1 MQNTQPSEIQDFHTS
16 CTVIEPVHSV
26 PGLADD
32 VRDGLLEKPRQLP
45 PKYFYD
51 QRGSHLFEKICQ
63 TPEYYPTRIE
73 DSLLQENSKN
83 IIERTRPV
91 QILELGSGNA
101 QKTRRIFDACE
112 LLDNSC
118 EYVPFDVCENIL
130 EVSAAQL
137 KQDYDWLDVM
147 PLVGDYH
154 AGLAN
159 LPGSEG
165 TRLFLF
171 LGSTIGNFTPDEAL
185 KFIAEVKDCM
195 KPGDYFLLGVDRVK
209 NVDVVD
215 AAYNDAEG
223 ITAEFNLNVLHVI
236 NRELGADFDVSGFE
250 HSAKYNESKQRV
262 EMRLVANS
270 EQQVH
275 ISDLDVTLTF
285 KPGDEIL
292 TEVSHKYTP
301 DNIESML
308 QQSGLTVIEHYEP
321 DNRYFSLILTQYD
334 S

>member
-1 MQNTQPSEIQDFHTS
+1 MQNTQCSVSQDFQAS

-26 PGLADD
+26 PDLAED
-32 VRDGLLEKPRQLP
+32 VREGLLEKPRQLP

-51 QRGSHLFEKICQ
+51 QRGSRLFEKICQ
-63 TPEYYPTRIE
+63 TPEYYPTRTE
-73 DSLLQENSKN
+73 DGLLRDNSKH

-112 LLDNSC
+112 QLDNSC

-130 EVSAAQL
+130 EVTAARL

-159 LPGSEG
+159 LPDSDG

-171 LGSTIGNFTPDEAL
+171 LGSTIGNFSPDEAL
-185 KFIAEVKDCM
+185 NFIDEVKDCM
-195 KPGDYFLLGVDRVK
+195 KPGDYFLLGADRVK
-209 NVDVVD
+209 NIDVLD
-215 AAYNDAEG
+215 AAYNDAQG

-250 HSAKYNESKQRV
+250 HSAKYNES
-262 EMRLVANS
+262 
-270 EQQVH
+270 
-275 ISDLDVTLTF
+275 
-285 KPGDEIL
+285 
-292 TEVSHKYTP
+292 
-301 DNIESML
+301 
-308 QQSGLTVIEHYEP
+308 TVPQI
-321 DNRYFSLILTQYD
+321 
-334 S
+334 

>member
-1 MQNTQPSEIQDFHTS
+1 MQNTQAGESQVFQIS

-51 QRGSHLFEKICQ
+51 QRGSRLFEKICQ
-63 TPEYYPTRIE
+63 TPEYYPTRTE
-73 DSLLQENSKN
+73 DNLLRDNSKH
-83 IIERTRPV
+83 IIERTRPA

-112 LLDNSC
+112 QLDNSC
-118 EYVPFDVCENIL
+118 EYVPLDVCENIL

-137 KQDYDWLDVM
+137 KQDYDWLEVM

-159 LPGSEG
+159 LPDSDG
-165 TRLFLF
+165 TRLLLF

-185 KFIAEVKDCM
+185 KFIEDVKNSM

-209 NVDVVD
+209 NVDVLH
-215 AAYNDAEG
+215 AAYNDAQG

-236 NRELGADFDVSGFE
+236 NRELGADFDVTGFE
-250 HSAKYNESKQRV
+250 HSAKYNEAKKRI
-262 EMRLVANS
+262 EMHLVANT

-275 ISDLDVTLTF
+275 ISDLDATLTF

-301 DNIESML
+301 DDIEKLM
-308 QQSGLTVIEHYEP
+308 QRCGLSIIEHYES
-321 DNRYFSLILTQYD
+321 DNQYFSLILTQYD
-334 S
+334 T